1 MARQTSTITV
11 VGKLGNAVG
20 FKRSG
25 SKKAGAKFARIRATD
40 IKNPKTNAQLYQRAV
55 AATVT
60 KAYAAMKE
68 ICDHSF
74 ESKAIGAESMQY
86 FNSKNMN
93 LLRKAILADVNG
105 AVAPAAQVG
114 VVVAPK
120 SAFPTVGPYLVSEGS
135 LTQNFMSYSNEGS
148 TAVSFP
154 DVVSAQETV
163 AQFLAAAGIV
173 ANDIYTVVALGV
185 LDPQGAFA
193 SQYGQLAS
201 QPSCAFAFVRFKVKT
216 AALSS
221 TTLVS
226 EAAFA
231 DVFDVDFGGQANTD
245 IFEDST
251 LDGFTISVAGLV
263 DGASEGFIGV
273 IRSRENSKLRSTCR
287 LQTLNAGA
295 SGNVYASAFGIK
307 SDYLL
312 NAWIA
317 EQDTIGQSA
326 LILEG
331 GAI

>member
-1 MARQTSTITV
+1 MGIQTSTITV
-11 VGKLGNAVG
+11 VGKLGNTVG

-25 SKKAGAKFARIRATD
+25 AKKAGAKFARIRAEQ

-74 ESKAIGAESMQY
+74 EGKAVGAESMQY

-105 AVAPAAQVG
+105 TVEPAAQVG

-135 LTQNFMSYSNEGS
+135 LTQNFFSYADSGDTGVLLPSVGGAE
-148 TAVSFP
+148 
-154 DVVSAQETV
+154 QTV
-163 AQFLAAAGIV
+163 AQYLAAAGIV
-173 ANDIYTVVALGV
+173 ANDIFTVVALGV

-193 SQYGQLAS
+193 SQYGTLAS

-221 TTLVS
+221 TAHAS
-226 EAAFA
+226 EASIT
-231 DVFDVDFGGQANTD
+231 DVFDVDFGGQADTTIIEGN
-245 IFEDST
+245 T
-251 LDGFTISVAGLV
+251 LDGFGITVGDLVAGST
-263 DGASEGFIGV
+263 DGFIGV
-273 IRSRENSKLRSTCR
+273 IRSRDNSKLRSTCR
-287 LQTLNAGA
+287 LQTLNGSAT
-295 SGNVYASAFGIK
+295 GNVYASAFGIK

-317 EQDTIGQSA
+317 EQDTLGQSA

>member
-74 ESKAIGAESMQY
+74 EGKAVGAESMQY

-105 AVAPAAQVG
+105 AVEPAAQVG

-120 SAFPTVGPYLVSEGS
+120 SAFPTPGPYLVSEGS
-135 LTQNFMSYSNEGS
+135 LQQTFMALAEDAKPIMEIVNKPAA
-148 TAVSFP
+148 TT
-154 DVVSAQETV
+154 TV
-163 AQFLAAAGIV
+163 AQFLADNGIV
-173 ANDIYTVVALGV
+173 AGDIFTVVGLGV
-185 LDPQGAFA
+185 IDPQGAFA

-201 QPSCAFAFVRFKVKT
+201 QPSCSFGFIRLKVKT
-216 AALSS
+216 AAFSS
-221 TTLVS
+221 TAIAFDTKVS
-226 EAAFA
+226 
-231 DVFDVDFGGQANTD
+231 DVFDMEAGGSASLNGLEGLDF
-245 IFEDST
+245 S
-251 LDGFTISVAGLV
+251 SVQIPIENLV
-263 DGASEGFIGV
+263 ENAENGFIGC

-287 LQTLNAGA
+287 LQTTNAAGDDA
-295 SGNVYASAFGIK
+295 SYASKCGIK

-317 EQDTIGQSA
+317 EQDTLGQSA

>member
-74 ESKAIGAESMQY
+74 ESKAVGAESMQY

-105 AVAPAAQVG
+105 AVEPAAQVG

-135 LTQNFMSYSNEGS
+135 LQQNLFVFDPTQGN
-148 TAVSFP
+148 SFILP
-154 DVVSAQETV
+154 EVTTQEQTV
-163 AQFLAAAGIV
+163 AQYLAAAGVVAGDIFTIV
-173 ANDIYTVVALGV
+173 ALAV
-185 LDPQGAFA
+185 LDADGAFA

-201 QPSCAFAFVRFKVKT
+201 QPSCAFAFLRLKAKASALTST
-216 AALSS
+216 ATAYNAKLG
-221 TTLVS
+221 
-226 EAAFA
+226 
-231 DVFDVDFGGQANTD
+231 DVFEIEAGAQCASIDWGGYSLASGSIELTNMVTGS
-245 IFEDST
+245 IG
-251 LDGFTISVAGLV
+251 GFM
-263 DGASEGFIGV
+263 GV

-287 LQTLNAGA
+287 LQTVNTAGDA
-295 SGNVYASAFGIK
+295 ATYASAYGIK
-307 SDYLL
+307 TDYLL

-317 EQDTIGQSA
+317 EQDTLGQSA

>member
-74 ESKAIGAESMQY
+74 EGKAVGAESMQY

-105 AVAPAAQVG
+105 SVTPAEQVG

-120 SAFPTVGPYLVSEGS
+120 SAFPTPGPYLVSEGT
-135 LTQNFMSYSNEGS
+135 LQQ
-148 TAVSFP
+148 TAFTFKP
-154 DVVSAQETV
+154 DSGDAMALPTAADAEQTV
-163 AQFLAAAGIV
+163 AQYLAAAGVV
-173 ANDIYTVVALGV
+173 ANDIFTVVVLGA

-201 QPSCAFAFVRFKVKT
+201 QPSTAFGFMRLKVKA
-216 AALSS
+216 AALTS
-221 TTLVS
+221 TALATS
-226 EAAFA
+226 AKMS
-231 DVFDVDFGGQANTD
+231 DVFDIEFGGQAVD
-245 IFEDST
+245 F
-251 LDGFTISVAGLV
+251 GVAGTNLSGFV
-263 DGASEGFIGV
+263 ASVQDLISGADGGFIGC

-287 LQTLNAGA
+287 LQTSDEQQLDATFA
-295 SGNVYASAFGIK
+295 SSYGIK

-317 EQDTIGQSA
+317 EQDTLGQSA

>member
-11 VGKLGNAVG
+11 VGKLGNTVG

-25 SKKAGAKFARIRATD
+25 SKKAGAKFARIRAAE

-60 KAYAAMKE
+60 KAYAAIKE

-74 ESKAIGAESMQY
+74 EGKAVGAESMQY

-93 LLRKAILADVNG
+93 LLRKAILSDVNG
-105 AVAPAAQVG
+105 AVEPAAQVG

-120 SAFPTVGPYLVSEGS
+120 SAFPTPGPYLVSEGS
-135 LTQNFMSYSNEGS
+135 LTQSLFTFVESGGS
-148 TAVSFP
+148 GFAIKNVSS
-154 DVVSAQETV
+154 DTQTV
-163 AQFLAAAGIV
+163 AEYLAENGVV
-173 ANDIYTVVALGV
+173 ANDIYTFVALGV

-201 QPSCAFAFVRFKVKT
+201 QPSTAFAFMRLKVKAT
-216 AALSS
+216 ALTS
-221 TTLVS
+221 TAVAVNATY
-226 EAAFA
+226 A
-231 DVFDVDFGGQANTD
+231 DVFDVDFGGNFSSID
-245 IFEDST
+245 LSGLS
-251 LDGFTISVAGLV
+251 LDGDSITVDMLVNGAV
-263 DGASEGFIGV
+263 DGYVGV
-273 IRSRENSKLRSTCR
+273 IRSRDNSKLRSTCR
-287 LQTLNAGA
+287 LQTINAAGDYPTYV
-295 SGNVYASAFGIK
+295 SPWGVK

-312 NAWIA
+312 NAWIQ
-317 EQDTIGQSA
+317 EQDTLGQSA

>member
-11 VGKLGNAVG
+11 VGKLGNTVG

-74 ESKAIGAESMQY
+74 ENKAVGAESMQY

-105 AVAPAAQVG
+105 AVEPAAQVG

-120 SAFPTVGPYLVSEGS
+120 TAFPTAGPYLVSEGS
-135 LTQNFMSYSNEGS
+135 LTQNFMTLPSSGE
-148 TAVSFP
+148 TAVVWP
-154 DVVSAQETV
+154 DVAGAQQTV
-163 AQFLAAAGIV
+163 AEYLAAAGVV

-201 QPSCAFAFVRFKVKT
+201 QPSCAFAFARFKVKT
-216 AALSS
+216 SALTS
-221 TTLVS
+221 TTLADV
-226 EAAFA
+226 AGIT
-231 DVFDVDFGGQANTD
+231 DVFDVDFGGQANTA
-245 IFEDST
+245 IIGDST
-251 LDGFTISVAGLV
+251 LDGFAISVNSLV
-263 DGASEGFIGV
+263 DGASDGFIGV
-273 IRSRENSKLRSTCR
+273 IRSRDNSKMRSTCR
-287 LQTLNAGA
+287 LQTMNAAGDA
-295 SGNVYASAFGIK
+295 PTYVSQWGIK

-312 NAWIA
+312 NAWIQ
-317 EQDTIGQSA
+317 EQDTLGQSS

>member
-40 IKNPKTNAQLYQRAV
+40 IKNPKTNSQLYQRAV

-74 ESKAIGAESMQY
+74 ESKAVGAESMQY

-93 LLRKAILADVNG
+93 LLRKAILADVNN
-105 AVAPAAQVG
+105 AVEPAAQVG

-120 SAFPTVGPYLVSEGS
+120 SAFPTPGPYLVSEGS
-135 LTQNFMSYSNEGS
+135 LTQSAFTFKPDSGDAMTLP
-148 TAVSFP
+148 TA
-154 DVVSAQETV
+154 AGAEQTV
-163 AQFLAAAGIV
+163 AQYLAAAGVV
-173 ANDIYTVVALGV
+173 ANDIFTVVVLAA
-185 LDPQGAFA
+185 LDPQGAFD

-201 QPSCAFAFVRFKVKT
+201 QPSTAFGFMRLKVKA

-221 TTLVS
+221 SSLATS
-226 EAAFA
+226 AKMS
-231 DVFDVDFGGQANTD
+231 DVFDVEFGGQAAD
-245 IFEDST
+245 FGVAEDNLSAFIVT
-251 LDGFTISVAGLV
+251 VANLIDAADG
-263 DGASEGFIGV
+263 GFIGC
-273 IRSRENSKLRSTCR
+273 IRSRDNSKLRSTCR
-287 LQTLNAGA
+287 LQTADELQQHATYV
-295 SGNVYASAFGIK
+295 SSYGIK

-312 NAWIA
+312 NAWIT
-317 EQDTIGQSA
+317 EQDTLGQSA

>member
-74 ESKAIGAESMQY
+74 ESKAVGAESMQY

-105 AVAPAAQVG
+105 AVEPAAQVG

-135 LTQNFMSYSNEGS
+135 LTQPLFMLANFPVPTLTLTSDPEE
-148 TAVSFP
+148 
-154 DVVSAQETV
+154 DETV
-163 AQFLAAAGIV
+163 AQFLSRMGLVAGDIFTLV
-173 ANDIYTVVALGV
+173 GLAVIQND
-185 LDPQGAFA
+185 GAFS

-201 QPSCAFAFVRFKVKT
+201 QPSTGFGFARLKLKASALTST
-216 AALSS
+216 A
-221 TTLVS
+221 V
-226 EAAFA
+226 AANA
-231 DVFDVDFGGQANTD
+231 EIED
-245 IFEDST
+245 IFDIEVGGSNPGSGVGGV
-251 LDGFTISVAGLV
+251 LAGLSIELGSYV
-263 DGASEGFIGV
+263 SAPQDYGFVGV
-273 IRSRENSKLRSTCR
+273 IRSRNNSKLRSTCR
-287 LQTLNAGA
+287 LQSVTNDGTSVTFA
-295 SGNVYASAFGIK
+295 SRNGIK

-317 EQDTIGQSA
+317 EQDTLGQSA

>member
-74 ESKAIGAESMQY
+74 ESKAVGAESMQY

-105 AVAPAAQVG
+105 SVEPAAQVG

-120 SAFPTVGPYLVSEGS
+120 SAFPTPGPYLVSEGS
-135 LTQNFMSYSNEGS
+135 LQQSFMVYSVSGS
-148 TAVSFP
+148 TGVQSKATTGET
-154 DVVSAQETV
+154 QTV
-163 AQFLAAAGIV
+163 AEYLAAAGIV
-173 ANDIYTVVALGV
+173 ANDIFTVVALGV

-201 QPSCAFAFVRFKVKT
+201 QPSCAFAFVRFKVKAT
-216 AALSS
+216 ALTS
-221 TTLVS
+221 TAIAEST
-226 EAAFA
+226 AIT
-231 DVFDVDFGGQANTD
+231 DVFDVDFGGQANP
-245 IFEDST
+245 SV
-251 LDGFTISVAGLV
+251 LDGAVLDSFSIFVEELV
-263 DGASEGFIGV
+263 SGASDGFIGV
-273 IRSRENSKLRSTCR
+273 IRSRDNSKLRSTCR
-287 LQTLNAGA
+287 LQTLNGSAT
-295 SGNVYASAFGIK
+295 GNVYASAFGIK

-317 EQDTIGQSA
+317 EQDTLGQSA

>member
-74 ESKAIGAESMQY
+74 EGKAVGAESMQY

-105 AVAPAAQVG
+105 SVEPAAQVG

-135 LTQNFMSYSNEGS
+135 LTQNFMTLAESGA
-148 TAVSFP
+148 TAVISP
-154 DVVSAQETV
+154 SVGGATQTV
-163 AQFLAAAGIV
+163 AQYLAAAGIV
-173 ANDIYTVVALGV
+173 ANDIFTVVALGV

-193 SQYGQLAS
+193 SQYGTLAS
-201 QPSCAFAFVRFKVKT
+201 QPSCAFAYVRFKVK
-216 AALSS
+216 ASALTS
-221 TTLVS
+221 TTLAS
-226 EAAFA
+226 EAAIT
-231 DVFDVDFGGQANTD
+231 DVFDVDFGGQANTT
-245 IFEDST
+245 ITEGNT
-251 LDGFTISVAGLV
+251 LDGFSISVV
-263 DGASEGFIGV
+263 DLITDSSDGFIGV

-287 LQTLNAGA
+287 LQTINSGAAGNA
-295 SGNVYASAFGIK
+295 YASSFGIK

-317 EQDTIGQSA
+317 EQDTLGQSA

>member
-74 ESKAIGAESMQY
+74 EGKAVGAESMQY

-93 LLRKAILADVNG
+93 LLRKAILADVNNQ
-105 AVAPAAQVG
+105 VAPADQVG

-120 SAFPTVGPYLVSEGS
+120 SAFPTPGPYLVSEGS
-135 LTQNFMSYSNEGS
+135 LTQNFISISEES
-148 TAVSFP
+148 TLPTFVFP
-154 DVVSAQETV
+154 AAASQTETV
-163 AQFLAAAGIV
+163 AEFLAAAGIV
-173 ANDIYTVVALGV
+173 AGDIFTLVALGV
-185 LDPQGAFA
+185 LNETGAFA
-193 SQYGQLAS
+193 SQYGVLAS
-201 QPSCAFAFVRFKVKT
+201 QPSTNFGFLRLKVK
-216 AALSS
+216 ASALTS
-221 TTLVS
+221 TTLS
-226 EAAFA
+226 SAAQLS
-231 DVFDVDFGGQANTD
+231 DVFDVEVGGQAVSINAAEISLSQGAIT
-245 IFEDST
+245 ITNFLEVSM
-251 LDGFTISVAGLV
+251 GFLGC
-263 DGASEGFIGV
+263 
-273 IRSRENSKLRSTCR
+273 IRSRVNSKLRSTCY
-287 LQTLNAGA
+287 LQTVNALGDSVTKA
-295 SGNVYASAFGIK
+295 SQNGIK

-312 NAWIA
+312 NAWIN
-317 EQDTIGQSA
+317 EQDTLGQSA

>member
-74 ESKAIGAESMQY
+74 EGKAVGAESMQY

-105 AVAPAAQVG
+105 SVEPAAQVG

-135 LTQNFMSYSNEGS
+135 LTQNFMSYTETGS
-148 TAVSFP
+148 TGIQTPATSGET
-154 DVVSAQETV
+154 QTV
-163 AQFLAAAGIV
+163 AEYLAAAGIV
-173 ANDIYTVVALGV
+173 ANDIFTVVALGV

-201 QPSCAFAFVRFKVKT
+201 QPSCAFAYVRFKVKT
-216 AALSS
+216 AALTS
-221 TTLVS
+221 TAIAEST
-226 EAAFA
+226 AIT
-231 DVFDVDFGGQANTD
+231 DVFDVDFGGQAN
-245 IFEDST
+245 INLINGAVLDS
-251 LDGFTISVAGLV
+251 FSVFVSELV
-263 DGASEGFIGV
+263 DGASDGFIGV
-273 IRSRENSKLRSTCR
+273 IRSRDNSKLRSTCR
-287 LQTLNAGA
+287 LQTINAGA
-295 SGNVYASAFGIK
+295 TGNVYASAFGIK

-317 EQDTIGQSA
+317 EQDTLGQSA

>member
-74 ESKAIGAESMQY
+74 EGKAVGAASMQY

-105 AVAPAAQVG
+105 AVEPAAQVG

-120 SAFPTVGPYLVSEGS
+120 SAFPTPGPYLVSEGS
-135 LTQNFMSYSNEGS
+135 LTQ
-148 TAVSFP
+148 TAFTFKADSGDAITLP
-154 DVVSAQETV
+154 TAADAEQTIAQY
-163 AQFLAAAGIV
+163 LAAAGVV
-173 ANDIYTVVALGV
+173 ANDIFTVVALV
-185 LDPQGAFA
+185 ALDPQGAFA
-193 SQYGQLAS
+193 SKYGQLAS
-201 QPSCAFAFVRFKVKT
+201 QPSTAFGFMRLKVKA
-216 AALSS
+216 AALTS
-221 TTLVS
+221 TSVATS
-226 EAAFA
+226 AKMS
-231 DVFDVDFGGQANTD
+231 DVFDIEFGGQAADNGVANANL
-245 IFEDST
+245 SGYVASVQG
-251 LDGFTISVAGLV
+251 LISDAAG
-263 DGASEGFIGV
+263 GFIGC

-287 LQTLNAGA
+287 LQTSDDQQLDATFA
-295 SGNVYASAFGIK
+295 SSYGIK
-307 SDYLL
+307 TDFLL

>member
-74 ESKAIGAESMQY
+74 ESKAVGAESMQY

-105 AVAPAAQVG
+105 SVEPAAQVG

-135 LTQNFMSYSNEGS
+135 LQQNYFTFDNEAPLAIGS
-148 TAVSFP
+148 
-154 DVVSAQETV
+154 V
-163 AQFLAAAGIV
+163 APSEGEKVGEYLARCGIV
-173 ANDIYTVVALGV
+173 AGDIFTIMALGV
-185 LDPQGAFA
+185 LASDGAFS

-201 QPSCAFAFVRFKVKT
+201 QPSTSFAFIRLKVKT
-216 AALSS
+216 SALTSTASAA
-221 TTLVS
+221 
-226 EAAFA
+226 EANMA
-231 DVFDVDFGGQANTD
+231 DVFDAETGGNASQVDFSGILLGASIDITTVVAGG
-245 IFEDST
+245 I
-251 LDGFTISVAGLV
+251 DGFMGC
-263 DGASEGFIGV
+263 

-287 LQTLNAGA
+287 LQTIKTGDTAP
-295 SGNVYASAFGIK
+295 SYASAYGIK

-312 NAWIA
+312 NAWIDN
-317 EQDTIGQSA
+317 QDTLGQSA

>member
-55 AATVT
+55 AATIT

-74 ESKAIGAESMQY
+74 EGKAVGAESMQY

-105 AVAPAAQVG
+105 SVEPAAQVG

-120 SAFPTVGPYLVSEGS
+120 SAFPTPGPYLVSEGS
-135 LTQNFMSYSNEGS
+135 LQQSLI
-148 TAVSFP
+148 ALQP
-154 DVVSAQETV
+154 DAEPTMALALTVEQTTTV
-163 AQFLAAAGIV
+163 AQLLAAAGVV
-173 ANDIYTVVALGV
+173 AGDIFTIVALGV
-185 LDPQGAFA
+185 NDDQGAFA
-193 SQYGQLAS
+193 SQYGALAS
-201 QPSCAFAFVRFKVKT
+201 QPSCAFAFVRLKVKT
-216 AALSS
+216 AALTS
-221 TTLVS
+221 TALAS
-226 EAAFA
+226 EALLT
-231 DVFDVDFGGQANTD
+231 DVFEIERGGNAHAGSIDSVTLANLSFSIVDVVECQLTK
-245 IFEDST
+245 
-251 LDGFTISVAGLV
+251 
-263 DGASEGFIGV
+263 GFIGC

-287 LQTLNAGA
+287 LQTTTTEDEITFA
-295 SGNVYASAFGIK
+295 SRNGIK

-317 EQDTIGQSA
+317 EQDTLGQSS